1 MDFSDEGP
9 LTVAKLY
16 LQRHFYTYFIDFEAE
31 VTPGTTENMIKDF
44 PVPKEDAE
52 RVLAV
57 LGRKRGKDYNLNTVQ
72 VKILAEGETNGDD
85 RSPTNST

>member
-16 LQRHFYTYFIDFEAE
+16 LQRHFYTYFIDFDAG
-31 VTPGTTENMIKDF
+31 VPAGTTENMIKDF
-44 PVPKEDAE
+44 PVPKEDAK

-57 LGRKRGKDYNLNTVQ
+57 LSHKRGKTIPWKPY
-72 VKILAEGETNGDD
+72 
-85 RSPTNST
+85 R

>member
-1 MDFSDEGP
+1 
-9 LTVAKLY
+9 
-16 LQRHFYTYFIDFEAE
+16 
-31 VTPGTTENMIKDF
+31 MIKDF

-57 LGRKRGKDYNLNTVQ
+57 LSHKRGQNYNLNTVQ

>member
-1 MDFSDEGP
+1 MDFSEEGP

-31 VTPGTTENMIKDF
+31 VTPGTTENMLKDF
-44 PVPKEDAE
+44 PVHKEDAE

-57 LGRKRGKDYNLNTVQ
+57 LGRKRGQNYTLETVQ
-72 VKILAEGETNGDD
+72 VKIFAEGETDGNS
-85 RSPTNST
+85 SPTNPP

>member
-31 VTPGTTENMIKDF
+31 VAPGTTENMIKDF

-57 LGRKRGKDYNLNTVQ
+57 LSHKRGQNYTLETVQ
-72 VKILAEGETNGDD
+72 VKILEEGEKNGDD